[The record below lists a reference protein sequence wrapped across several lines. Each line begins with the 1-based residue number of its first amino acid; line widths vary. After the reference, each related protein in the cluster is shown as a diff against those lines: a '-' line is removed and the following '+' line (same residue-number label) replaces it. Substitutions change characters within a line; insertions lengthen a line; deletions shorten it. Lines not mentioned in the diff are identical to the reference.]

1 MCDECAILREHYP
14 RDPEVRLERV
24 RLFFPNC
31 IYCGARYIQWIQR
44 KSGLSANARKRECRR
59 VLDRWLAHGHDEA
72 ALRALAK
79 GGQWAVAGSAKA
91 AAC

>member
-1 MCDECAILREHYP
+1 MCDECTILRDHYP
-14 RDPEVRLERV
+14 RDPEVRLGRV
-24 RLFFPNC
+24 RLFFPSC

-44 KSGLSANARKRECRR
+44 KSGRSADARKRECQR
-59 VLDRWLAHGHDEA
+59 VLERWKAHFLDEDE
-72 ALRALAK
+72 LRALAK